1 LIPNVR
7 ICTTQS
13 VEPEAFD
20 ASMDRC
26 RDDWHSRPH
35 REVTLVRGSEGSWT
49 PAVELTF
56 LRRYRLRNGVLADHS
71 SFLFNSDKTIFH
83 SKISANTEYKSIS
96 PLGLPN
102 VSLGMLFKMVVV
114 SMALAVMLYGTIK
127 ALTAAVKK
135 LMKIIGKMTSYAS
148 SITMPSGDAFMD
160 IPGFPKIPKLKIPDI
175 PGLSPPKL
183 SIGSAAKM
191 LGEGAEALTAP
202 LAILAAIA
210 LLNRYRI
217 FKARLWPPLSGL
229 PGLRNGL
236 YRLPY
241 RGFKGVFS
249 HLPYFD
255 QLYNAG
261 GRRLPILGLPKEAL
275 NPGKQPMAARI
286 NKPRIE
292 GAAAVDYDTV
302 MKEYDFAHGVNLGK
316 SVLVPSIILNLSMQF
331 KRFKEKIPFMGPPTV
346 KEMFGTESLMKK
358 LTRALVK
365 GAMAYGA
372 YKATGFVA
380 EGTCRWPSASPAG
393 PLASS
398 FTLPEHGLLLEQFST
413 GLDGHEESY
422 LGERP
427 AKTSPVIQA
436 GMLEEAV
443 GLAVPPWQFFLEQSA
458 LCDVGCSKSRR
469 RVQLYNFL

>member
-1 LIPNVR
+1 
-7 ICTTQS
+7 
-13 VEPEAFD
+13 
-20 ASMDRC
+20 MG
-26 RDDWHSRPH
+26 
-35 REVTLVRGSEGSWT
+35 LVCWLSAQAM
-49 PAVELTF
+49 PARTVPDSALTWK
-56 LRRYRLRNGVLADHS
+56 H
-71 SFLFNSDKTIFH
+71 
-83 SKISANTEYKSIS
+83 EYKSYS
-96 PLGLPN
+96 AMGLPY
-102 VSLGMLFKMVVV
+102 VSLGVLFKMVVI
-114 SMALAVMLYGTIK
+114 SIALAVMLYGTIK
-127 ALTAAVKK
+127 ALMAAVKK
-135 LMKIIGKMTSYAS
+135 LMKIINKMTHYAR
-148 SITMPSGDAFMD
+148 SITPPSSDSFPD
-160 IPGFPKIPKLKIPDI
+160 IPGLPKIPKLKIPDI
-175 PGLSPPKL
+175 PGISPPKL
-183 SIGSAAKM
+183 SLGSAAKM
-191 LGEGAEALTAP
+191 LGMGAAALTAP

-261 GRRLPILGLPKEAL
+261 GLTLPILGLPKAAL
-275 NPGKQPMAARI
+275 NPGKQPMVPARI
-286 NKPRIE
+286 NKPRID

-302 MKEYDFAHGVNLGK
+302 MKEYDFSHGVDLGK
-316 SVLVPSIILNLSMQF
+316 SVLVPSIILNLSMRFKQF
-331 KRFKEKIPFMGPPTV
+331 KEMIPFMGPPTV

-380 EGTCRWPSASPAG
+380 EGTCRWPSESLAG
-393 PLASS
+393 TSASS
-398 FTLPEHGLLLEQFST
+398 FTLPEHRLVLEQFSGT
-413 GLDGHEESY
+413 GLNGHHESH

-436 GMLEEAV
+436 GMLEEVV
-443 GLAVPPWQFFLEQSA
+443 GLVLTLQDLTADASADRTRASPSLPP
-458 LCDVGCSKSRR
+458 RR
-469 RVQLYNFL
+469 PILSPSLSSVCLA